1 MHRTKGGER
10 IFGLS
15 DKPEAFIAMEIAH
28 VSQQYLSVAPPQILH
43 TVIRPHVLH
52 EGIDAHALLHRTSLG
67 LLLGNYIPA
76 RLDGASL
83 SLAPAYLCLLTS

>member
-1 MHRTKGGER
+1 
-10 IFGLS
+10 
-15 DKPEAFIAMEIAH
+15 MEIAH

-83 SLAPAYLCLLTS
+83 SLAPAYLCLFVFVNVVIAGLITSDFQN